1 MVPVSAQMSFTSNMQ
16 KTLFAIGFGY
26 VAEHLAGL
34 LHLEGWRVIGTTRNA
49 DKAKSMRNAGFEPV
63 LGDEATRFVP
73 PEEAFWLVST
83 PTRGGRCPGH
93 ELFAQHAA
101 SAAWIGYISATSVY
115 GDRQGGWVLENT
127 PVSPDSPR
135 GHDRV
140 RAENA
145 WRESFPASDIIRLP
159 GIYGPGRSPF
169 EALEVGEAR
178 RIDKPGQVFSRIH
191 VEDIASG
198 LKAAMDRPGGGR
210 VLNLCDD
217 WPSAPGDP
225 IAFAAELIGTAPPP
239 LVAFD
244 EAEMSDMARSFY
256 SECKRVGN
264 GMTKAALGWKPRYP
278 GYREGLTAIFGKRG

>member
-1 MVPVSAQMSFTSNMQ
+1 MQ

-26 VAEHLAGL
+26 VAGYLAGL
-34 LHLEGWRVIGTTRNA
+34 LRAEGWRVIGTTR
-49 DKAKSMRNAGFEPV
+49 DVEKAKSMRNAGFEPV
-63 LGDEATRFVP
+63 LGDEVETFVP
-73 PEEAFWLVST
+73 LEGAFWLVST
-83 PTRGGRCPGH
+83 PARGGRCPGH
-93 ELFAQHAA
+93 SLFRKHAP

-115 GDRQGGWVLENT
+115 GDKQGGWVLENT
-127 PVSPDSPR
+127 PALPDSPR

-140 RAENA
+140 NAETA
-145 WRESFPASDIIRLP
+145 WRASFPATDIIRLP

-169 EALEVGEAR
+169 EALLAGEAR

-198 LKAAMDRPGGGR
+198 LKAAMERPGGGR

-217 WPSAPGDP
+217 WPCPPGDP
-225 IAFAAELIGTAPPP
+225 VAYAAELMGIEPPP

-244 EAEMSDMARSFY
+244 DAEMSDMARSFY

-264 GMTKAALGWKPRYP
+264 GMTKATLGWKPRYP
-278 GYREGLTAIFGKRG
+278 SYREGLRAIWQTWSQ